1 MDIWNPDQ
9 NTTKGAIYL
18 AEGDA
23 VFGEM
28 ERAIGISVMGVSSV
42 GGSIFSP
49 KIRSKKSVQKAGER
63 ELQIFAESWTMWL
76 QQPFTEHLAETFVEV
91 YMAAA
96 EMRLRRVTQL
106 DLSLGQCLSG
116 AEARRSR
123 AAGQCFLEGKSEMQ
137 RAPQWQKYARSVE
150 AGECPGHV
158 VTVFALQSALY
169 HLPLLSALTAYVY
182 FEWRAGMSV
191 FIGDSVIQKKGLT
204 LQKFQQDYPQSMQ
217 VVRQVFAGE
226 SEFGAAISAV

>member
-9 NTTKGAIYL
+9 NTTKESIYL

-28 ERAIGISVMGVSSV
+28 ERAIGISVMGVTTG

-49 KIRSKKSVQKAGER
+49 KIRSKKSAQKAGESD
-63 ELQIFAESWTMWL
+63 LKSFGESWTMWL
-76 QQPFTEHLAETFVEV
+76 QQPFAESLAETFVEV
-91 YMAAA
+91 YMAAT
-96 EMRLRRVTQL
+96 EMRLRRIVQL
-106 DLSLGQCLSG
+106 DRTLAQCLSG

-123 AAGQCFLEGKSEMQ
+123 AAGQYFLEGKSEMQ
-137 RAPQWQKYARSVE
+137 RAPQWQKYAKSVE
-150 AGECPGHV
+150 NGECPGHV

-182 FEWRAGMSV
+182 FEWRAGMGV
-191 FIGDSVIQKKGLT
+191 FIGDSAIQKKGLT
-204 LQKFQQDYPQSMQ
+204 LQKFQQNYPQSMK
-217 VVRQVFAGE
+217 VIRQFFAGG

>member
-9 NTTKGAIYL
+9 NISNESIYL
-18 AEGDA
+18 AVGDA

-28 ERAIGISVMGVSSV
+28 ERAIGISVMGVRTG

-49 KIRSKKSVQKAGER
+49 KIRSKKSAQKAGGSD
-63 ELQIFAESWTMWL
+63 LQSFGESWSMWL
-76 QQPFTEHLAETFVEV
+76 QQPFAGNLAETFVEV
-91 YMAAA
+91 YMAAS
-96 EMRLRRVTQL
+96 EMRLRRIAQL
-106 DLSLGQCLSG
+106 DLTLGQCLSG
-116 AEARRSR
+116 AEVRRSR

-137 RAPQWQKYARSVE
+137 RAPQWQKYAKSVNN
-150 AGECPGHV
+150 GECPGHV

-191 FIGDSVIQKKGLT
+191 FIGDSEIQKRGLT